1 MCCIFFFF
9 FSRNRLLLPNVGLTG
24 CHIGNQRRLDEIIMW
39 DLNMDLIDVYRILKR
54 LVLISR
60 VFVQY
65 MRTKAGGLYGT
76 HLFVDTVI

>member
-1 MCCIFFFF
+1 
-9 FSRNRLLLPNVGLTG
+9 
-24 CHIGNQRRLDEIIMW
+24 MW